1 MSKRKRSRL
10 IPSKSHL
17 GVCGFRKSY
26 ASKLETEVKSEE
38 LNAENVSLKRENRS
52 SRRLYLDKKW
62 GNVRGGGSW
71 LILVIQ
77 QMKKSQL
84 LV

>member
-17 GVCGFRKSY
+17 GVCGFRKTY
-26 ASKLETEVKSEE
+26 ASELETEVKSEE
-38 LNAENVSLKRENRS
+38 SNAENNSLKRENRS
-52 SRRLYLDKKW
+52 SRRLYLEKKW
-62 GNVRGGGSW
+62 GNVGGKCW

-77 QMKKSQL
+77 QMKKSHS